1 MQMFLGIKN
10 FAKIEEAKIC
20 IDNYTLLVGQNNS
33 GKTFLMQLVQG
44 VNQKLLSLVDEDIID
59 ILFENCDNYDVYTL
73 GKHNISNIIE
83 YFNDKLNSSKE
94 NIVYEIFGKNIN
106 IERLYID
113 LVLDEDDNYQIDII
127 DADALNY
134 EIKEKGENSNFSF
147 LETLTSKLQ
156 QNVVVS
162 VLSKISSSSERD
174 IICVT
179 ISAIK
184 RERGVELLRDA
195 FRDIMNPSSLFLP
208 ASRTGLL
215 HLYRDYFANR
225 ADDAVSFKIMDDK
238 VVENKEENAGLT
250 KPMYE
255 FLRFLQTYSENEDA
269 KKNYI
274 EELRFFEER
283 IIEGHIS
290 VNKQGVFSYSSKD
303 KQLGVPMYLA
313 SSMINEVAP
322 MALVLS
328 NARRYDCLIIDE
340 IEASLHPEKQLEL
353 VRFLNRL
360 NNKKVK
366 LIVSTHSDTFVSKVN
381 NLFLLSKRLSAKSK
395 EQKSD
400 ILQKFGLNEADLI
413 KIDKLFV
420 YEFVNQSNGKSIVK
434 EIIPNENGYQFDLF
448 TSSALQLYEE
458 AIKLGEIE

>member
-1 MQMFLGIKN
+1 MQMFLGVKN

-59 ILFENCDNYDVYTL
+59 IIFQKSDNYDVYMI
-73 GKHNISNIIE
+73 GKHNISNVIE
-83 YFNDKLNSSKE
+83 YFNNKLNISKE
-94 NIVYEIFGKNIN
+94 KIIYEIFGKNID
-106 IERLYID
+106 IEKLYID
-113 LVLDEDDNYQIDII
+113 LVLDQDDNYQIEILDTET
-127 DADALNY
+127 LKY
-134 EIKEKGENSNFSF
+134 EMKENGEDSNFSY
-147 LETLTSKLQ
+147 LEPLISKLQ
-156 QNVVVS
+156 SDVKVC
-162 VLSKISSSSERD
+162 VLSKISTFFERD
-174 IICVT
+174 TICVT
-179 ISAIK
+179 ISAAK
-184 RERGVELLRDA
+184 RERSVEFLRGA
-195 FRDIMNPSSLFLP
+195 FRDIMSLSSLFLP

-238 VVENKEENAGLT
+238 VIENKEENAGLT

-255 FLRFLQTYSENEDA
+255 FLRFLQTYSEDEHA
-269 KKNYI
+269 KNDYM

-303 KQLGVPMYLA
+303 EQLGMPMYLA

-322 MALVLS
+322 MSLVLS
-328 NARRYDCLIIDE
+328 NSRRYDCLIIDE

-360 NNKKVK
+360 NNKKMK

-381 NLFLLSKRLSAKSK
+381 NLFLLSKRLSAKSQ
-395 EQKSD
+395 EQKSG
-400 ILQKFGLNEADLI
+400 IMQKFELNEADLI
-413 KIDKLFV
+413 KIEDLFV
-420 YEFVNQSNGKSIVK
+420 YEFVNQPNGKSIVK

-458 AIKLGEIE
+458 AIKLGEIQ